1 MKKPF
6 DFEKYQGF
14 DLTGFTYDPQHF
26 RELAET
32 ELGQAVLE
40 FLTHPYNIIRM
51 ITASDLDR
59 VAVEPLAP
67 FLVQE
72 FGEEAT
78 DDRLKQFIG
87 HAARQILEHVQ
98 FAHDRKNLQIT
109 RPSLFSSGS
118 GYRRE
123 GQERSTMRVTKEQ
136 REAWLARTA
145 NDDFNVWLN
154 AQVRVDGKLDLD
166 RLYAV
171 AEKYG
176 IAKRY
181 DHLNPGQQRMNIG
194 VILRRIVPADTYKRA

>member
-1 MKKPF
+1 
-6 DFEKYQGF
+6 
-14 DLTGFTYDPQHF
+14 
-26 RELAET
+26 
-32 ELGQAVLE
+32 
-40 FLTHPYNIIRM
+40 M

-67 FLVQE
+67 FLVKE
-72 FGEEAT
+72 FGDEAT
-78 DDRLKQFIG
+78 DDRFKQFIG
-87 HAARQILEHVQ
+87 HAARQVLEFVR

-123 GQERSTMRVTKEQ
+123 GQERSTMRVSKEQ

-154 AQVRVDGKLDLD
+154 GQVKVDGKLDLD
-166 RLYAV
+166 RLYTV
-171 AEKYG
+171 AQSYG
-176 IAKRY
+176 VTKRY

-194 VILRRIVPADTYKRA
+194 VILRRIVPVGTYKQA

>member
-1 MKKPF
+1 MECPF
-6 DFEKYQGF
+6 NFEKYLDF
-14 DLTGFTYDPQHF
+14 DLTAFTYDPQHF
-26 RELAET
+26 RELAES
-32 ELGQAVLE
+32 ELGQSALE
-40 FLTHPYNIIRM
+40 FVTHPYNVIRM

-67 FLVQE
+67 FLVKE
-72 FGEEAT
+72 FGDEAA
-78 DDRLKQFIG
+78 DERFKQFIG
-87 HAARQILEHVQ
+87 HAVRQVLEFVR

-123 GQERSTMRVTKEQ
+123 GEERSTMRVSKEQ

-154 AQVRVDGKLDLD
+154 GQVKVQGKLDLD

-171 AEKYG
+171 AQSYG
-176 IAKRY
+176 ITKRY

-194 VILRRIVPADTYKRA
+194 VILRRIVPADTYKQS

>member
-1 MKKPF
+1 MECPF
-6 DFEKYQGF
+6 DFEKHLDF
-14 DLTGFTYDPQHF
+14 NLSAFTYDPQHF
-26 RELAET
+26 RELAES
-32 ELGQAVLE
+32 ELGQSALE
-40 FLTHPYNIIRM
+40 FLTHPYNVIRM

-67 FLVQE
+67 FLVKE
-72 FGEEAT
+72 FGDEAT
-78 DDRLKQFIG
+78 DDRFKQFIG
-87 HAARQILEHVQ
+87 HAARQVLEFVR

-123 GQERSTMRVTKEQ
+123 GQERSTMRVSKEQ

-154 AQVRVDGKLDLD
+154 GQVKVDGKLDLD

-171 AEKYG
+171 AQSYG
-176 IAKRY
+176 VTKRY

-194 VILRRIVPADTYKRA
+194 VVLRRIVPAGTYKQA